1 MSTTASDHDDFMD
14 AMSYVGGLF
23 RKHCTMAILDLYRPP
38 KDYNMVKIG
47 RKEYGFEPRIK
58 QAVGGGLVA
67 RYKCSHLEAQRR
79 FAVLLI
85 TRRMKS

>member
-1 MSTTASDHDDFMD
+1 MRSTTEHDDFMD
-14 AMSYVGGLF
+14 AMSYVSDLF
-23 RKHCTMAILDLYRPP
+23 RKHSTMAILDLYRSP

-79 FAVLLI
+79 FTVLLI